1 MNIKLILKKRY
12 SKKYGRS
19 YVNSYIQ
26 GSLGTY
32 ALNFRD
38 YQIAD
43 VLGVSLAELYNLV
56 EDDVE
61 PP

>member
-19 YVNSYIQ
+19 YVNAYIQ
-26 GSLGTY
+26 GSLGLY
-32 ALNFRD
+32 ALPLRD

-43 VLGVSLAELYNLV
+43 IMGVALSELYNLV